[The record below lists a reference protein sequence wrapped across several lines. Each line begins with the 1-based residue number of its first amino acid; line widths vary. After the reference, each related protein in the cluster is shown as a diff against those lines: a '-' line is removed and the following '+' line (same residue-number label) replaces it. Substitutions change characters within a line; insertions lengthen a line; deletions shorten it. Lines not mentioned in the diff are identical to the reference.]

1 MLSAALLLLA
11 LVGQPPVQQPTQ
23 TPAAKSQTDTTRAKQ
38 HRARR
43 AHKAKAARAPVAP
56 RDTTKKP

>member
-23 TPAAKSQTDTTRAKQ
+23 TPAAKSQTDTTRAK

-43 AHKAKAARAPVAP
+43 AHKAKAARAPVVP